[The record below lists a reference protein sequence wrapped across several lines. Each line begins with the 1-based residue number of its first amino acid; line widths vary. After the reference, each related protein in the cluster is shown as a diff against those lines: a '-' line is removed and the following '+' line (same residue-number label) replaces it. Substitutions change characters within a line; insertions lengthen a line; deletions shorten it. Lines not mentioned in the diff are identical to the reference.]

1 MSYIRVY
8 SSNLSYN
15 PSRDVP
21 SNIYEALR
29 SPEIEI
35 FFAID
40 LNFDSGDLNLWTGL
54 GELDVNGVTYVG
66 TGQLLSVSSVEETA
80 EIAAKGAELSLSG
93 IPSTLLSLA
102 LTEPYQGRVCKI
114 YFGVMSDTTFLT
126 EIFTGI
132 MDRMDIQEGA
142 ETSTITLAVE
152 NKLVDLE
159 RTRAIRFTSAYQK
172 SIYPGDKG
180 FDFVEDLQDKKLIW
194 GREIKEAVDLNKLF
208 PLLN

>member
-15 PSRDVP
+15 PEGRDVP
-21 SNIYEALR
+21 SNIYEALN

-180 FDFVEDLQDKKLIW
+180 FDFVEDLQDRKLIW
-194 GREIKEAVDLNKLF
+194 GREVDA
-208 PLLN
+208 

>member
-15 PSRDVP
+15 NVGRDVP
-21 SNIYEALR
+21 SNIYEALN
-29 SPEIEI
+29 SPEIEV

-40 LNFDSGDLNLWTGL
+40 LNFDSGSLNLWTGL
-54 GELDVNGVTYVG
+54 GELEANGNTYVG
-66 TGQLLSVSSVEETA
+66 TGQLLSISSVEETA

-93 IPSTLLSLA
+93 IPSTLVSLA
-102 LTEPYQGRVCKI
+102 LTEPYQGRVCTI
-114 YFGVMSDTTFLT
+114 YFGVVSDTNFLT

-132 MDRMDIQEGA
+132 MDKMDIQEGA

-159 RTRAIRFTSAYQK
+159 RSRAIRFTSAYQK

-180 FDFVEDLQDKKLIW
+180 FDFVEDLQDKKLVW
-194 GREIKEAVDLNKLF
+194 GREVSA
-208 PLLN
+208 